1 MSNPYQPPL
10 FESRGPDPKDVVQG
24 PATALIVVSSIAVGV
39 GLVFLLINFYLITS
53 GAAEKLDQ
61 LNRGQIPHTTKI
73 TVRVVWGAILVVA
86 STFVLFGSIQMKK
99 MKNYAF
105 AKGAAIVS
113 VIPCI
118 GPCYIL
124 GLPFGI
130 WALIVLG
137 KPEVQDAFD

>member
-1 MSNPYQPPL
+1 MSNPYEPPL
-10 FESRGPDPKDVVQG
+10 HESRGPDPKVMVHG
-24 PATALIVVSSIAVGV
+24 PANALIVVSSIAVGV

-61 LNRGQIPHTTKI
+61 LNRGQIAQTTKI
-73 TVRVVWGAILVVA
+73 TVRVVWGVVLIIA
-86 STFVLFGSIQMKK
+86 STFVLFGSIQMRK

-105 AKGAAIVS
+105 ARGAAIVS

-130 WALIVLG
+130 WALVVLG
-137 KPEVQDAFD
+137 NPEVRDAFD